1 MMSYQEAGY
10 DLILIYV
17 VVGNNKPTFC
27 DLIESHF
34 WSPSDC
40 WVSLIELSYLCF
52 HSKNLLR
59 VGILFHTTYLVKK
72 IL

>member
-27 DLIESHF
+27 DLRI
-34 WSPSDC
+34 
-40 WVSLIELSYLCF
+40 
-52 HSKNLLR
+52 
-59 VGILFHTTYLVKK
+59 
-72 IL
+72 